1 MNRENDVCHR
11 WKVIDFLQTCSA
23 FVSSLGMC
31 SSFLFMSSLQVQHF
45 THLNCQNKVP
55 LASSKKLVTITTI
68 FFCNNNI
75 EVVRFLK
82 ITTTL
87 CCCSVAM
94 LTDGGVIDDDTYIQ
108 SKVLEDD

>member
-1 MNRENDVCHR
+1 
-11 WKVIDFLQTCSA
+11 
-23 FVSSLGMC
+23 
-31 SSFLFMSSLQVQHF
+31 MSSLHVPYF
-45 THLNCQNKVP
+45 THLNCKNKVP
-55 LASSKKLVTITTI
+55 LASGKKLVTITTI

-87 CCCSVAM
+87 CYCSVAM